1 MNEQSLKDRMQ
12 IIAQERRIQF
22 NHCWKQ
28 LVLERFLARLVRSS
42 LSDKFI
48 FKGGFLLSYLLKLGR
63 ETTDLD
69 FLLTR
74 MQTQEEDIQS
84 AFKTITAI
92 NAPDG
97 FSFTYQELSPL
108 VQPHMNY
115 PGYRATLQANFGRMK
130 DRVHID
136 VGVGDIVT
144 PQSLQVQ
151 LFQYRGKPMFE
162 NEISLLVYPIETIF
176 AEKLETVI
184 SKGAANSRMKDYHD
198 LYLLVREKRLNDPNK
213 LRISLSQTF
222 QNRGTV
228 LHPVKFDESGLGKLQ
243 RLWTAH
249 LNGLGDIAHNL
260 NMPKEI
266 SHVITTINTVL

>member
-1 MNEQSLKDRMQ
+1 M
-12 IIAQERRIQF
+12 
-22 NHCWKQ
+22 
-28 LVLERFLARLVRSS
+28 ARLAKSS

-74 MQTQEEDIQS
+74 MQTREQDIQT
-84 AFKTITAI
+84 AFEGITVI
-92 NAPDG
+92 NVPDG
-97 FSFTYQELSPL
+97 FSFTYQALSPL

-115 PGYRATLQANFGRMK
+115 PGYRATLQAKFGRMQ

-198 LYLLVREKRLNDPNK
+198 LYLLVREKRLNDQVK
-213 LRISLSQTF
+213 LQVSLAQTF
-222 QNRGTV
+222 QNRGTN
-228 LHPVKFDESGLGKLQ
+228 LQFVKFDESGLGKLQ
-243 RLWTAH
+243 KLWTAH

-266 SHVITTINTVL
+266 SNVIAMINTVL